1 MLVASQTDVSIH
13 CNKCRPKNMAKYL
26 TSRLLLV
33 FLCKFFYNWAF
44 NTKFQLVQFFNFS
57 DGYILDTLSYL
68 MLFLILCLGLITI
81 NLLFSIL
88 HISEEIP
95 FEEIIKKVRD
105 KGLLNTCV
113 IYFKNFWTILSNN
126 FKIETRAE
134 KYPNLFLVFVLI
146 FLPFSKGNPILNNY
160 YGIYKEY
167 EIDDQDNRTN
177 YIENQ
182 NYIVHKSRKNE
193 IRGRM
198 NSLEE
203 NSKED
208 EPYFDVNKRG
218 YLFVQSGLIDGYKTF
233 YKEYDGLLPYIECL
247 FFSALE
253 KLINTIMYFFI
264 PFIIFITIY
273 HFKYDHSK
281 TINN

>member
-1 MLVASQTDVSIH
+1 MASKKNSYISFVTSLV
-13 CNKCRPKNMAKYL
+13 
-26 TSRLLLV
+26 
-33 FLCKFFYNWAF
+33 W
-44 NTKFQLVQFFNFS
+44 
-57 DGYILDTLSYL
+57 ILGVLY
-68 MLFLILCLGLITI
+68 ITI

-203 NSKED
+203 NLKS
-208 EPYFDVNKRG
+208 
-218 YLFVQSGLIDGYKTF
+218 
-233 YKEYDGLLPYIECL
+233 
-247 FFSALE
+247 
-253 KLINTIMYFFI
+253 
-264 PFIIFITIY
+264 
-273 HFKYDHSK
+273 HSK
-281 TINN
+281 GERIFKRIKEQNRKVYNLIIAFTFISDDKF